1 VISPD
6 GVAPTRMVD
15 VSASVIFPCILKS
28 RRRSLLEPA
37 RPGSPRKRALKQL
50 HVYVCVFD

>member
-1 VISPD
+1 MISPD